1 MITGLW
7 SIFLRSEEITR
18 FEDLNPLRIPFTT
31 LTYYHHTQGV
41 EFLQKISMQK
51 GNEKQGERGLHSA
64 AQLYGYL
71 LK

>member
-1 MITGLW
+1 MSLGSL
-7 SIFLRSEEITR
+7 FLRSEEITGS
-18 FEDLNPLRIPFTT
+18 EDLHHIEIPSLT

-41 EFLQKISMQK
+41 EFLQKISVQK
-51 GNEKQGERGLHSA
+51 GNEKREERGLHSA